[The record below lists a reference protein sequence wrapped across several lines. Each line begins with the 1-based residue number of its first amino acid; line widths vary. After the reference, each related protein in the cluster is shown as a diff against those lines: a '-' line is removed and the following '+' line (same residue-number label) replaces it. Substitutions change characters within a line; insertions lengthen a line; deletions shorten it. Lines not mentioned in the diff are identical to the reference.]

1 MTRRP
6 ASREAMFRAADA
18 YRRRFG
24 EAPPT
29 WEFMGRPA
37 ELARELRAAIRRGE
51 PVTAAELYRRLGMT
65 PPPPEAIL

>member
-29 WEFMGRPA
+29 WRFMGRPA
-37 ELARELRAAIRRGE
+37 ELAHELRAAVRRGE
-51 PVTAAELYRRLGMT
+51 PVTEAELYERLGIE
-65 PPPPEAIL
+65 PPPPGAEL

>member
-6 ASREAMFRAADA
+6 YPHEVMFRMADA

-24 EAPPT
+24 EPFGT
-29 WEFMGRPA
+29 WEFMGHPA

-51 PVTAAELYRRLGMT
+51 PVTAEAMRERLGMA
-65 PPPPEAIL
+65 PPPPDAIL

>member
-29 WEFMGRPA
+29 REFMGRPA

-51 PVTAAELYRRLGMT
+51 PVTAAELYRRLGMA
-65 PPPPEAIL
+65 PPPTDAIL

>member
-6 ASREAMFRAADA
+6 ASREAMFRAVDA

-29 WEFMGRPA
+29 WQFMGRPA

-51 PVTAAELYRRLGMT
+51 PVTAEDLYRRLGVQ
-65 PPPPEAIL
+65 PPPPDAIR

>member
-29 WEFMGRPA
+29 RRFNNGRTK
-37 ELARELRAAIRRGE
+37 RS
-51 PVTAAELYRRLGMT
+51 
-65 PPPPEAIL
+65 